1 MPSDEDLVG
10 RVQSRDAQAFDTL
23 FARHSQAVRSRLKRI
38 VRDAAAAEDLLQE
51 VFLRLWTRS
60 GQWTGGGTVR
70 AWLLGIATNLA
81 LNYLRSARRR
91 RHRPLEVRS
100 PSGEEDEDLLPGWM
114 IDASVL
120 GPDAAAE
127 LAERAEL
134 FRRFIDGLPE
144 EKRDV
149 MRLVQE
155 EQMDIGQIAEQLGIP
170 VGTVKSRLFYARRM
184 LERSWKDI
192 ETKWEDT

>member
-1 MPSDEDLVG
+1 MPSDEDLVR
-10 RVQSRDAQAFDTL
+10 RVRSRDAQAFDAL
-23 FARHSQAVRSRLKRI
+23 FARHSQAVRSRLVRI
-38 VRDAAAAEDLLQE
+38 VRDEAAAEDLLQE

-81 LNYLRSARRR
+81 LNHLRSARRR
-91 RHRPLEVRS
+91 RHRPLEVRA
-100 PSGEEDEDLLPGWM
+100 PPGEEDEDLLPGWM
-114 IDASVL
+114 IDASTL

-127 LAERAEL
+127 LAERTEL

-144 EKRDV
+144 EKREV

-192 ETKWEDT
+192 ETEWEDT